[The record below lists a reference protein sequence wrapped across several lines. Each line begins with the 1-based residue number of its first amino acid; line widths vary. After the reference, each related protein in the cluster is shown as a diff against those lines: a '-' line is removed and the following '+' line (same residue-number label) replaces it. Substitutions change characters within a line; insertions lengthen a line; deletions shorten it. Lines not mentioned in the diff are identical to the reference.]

1 MISAF
6 WSAGHEERDN
16 MQNGVRGWGEGN
28 GDKTGQATKPNG
40 NGNCM
45 QKNEEERER

>member
-1 MISAF
+1 VTTCKM
-6 WSAGHEERDN
+6 EL
-16 MQNGVRGWGEGN
+16 GVGGWGD